1 MALLY
6 TGIDEAG
13 YGPMLGPLCVASATI
28 RVESWSAGEPAP
40 DLWGMLGQAVC
51 RSKREAKA
59 LVAVG
64 DSKELKLSNSSV
76 SKHPLHHLERGVLA
90 FLGTR
95 AGGERIGD
103 DASLGQKLGAR
114 FEPQPWYGG
123 GAMRLPLGVSAEM
136 LAIDINTLRGAMAR
150 AGVELVDLRVRVIG
164 EHEFNRIYREHKSKA
179 AATGLAL
186 CELIGAA
193 REHHEAGY
201 ASRIVCDRQS
211 GRTRYKRLLGE
222 VFADVVVEEES
233 ARASRYR
240 CDGDTGVLLTPG
252 ADGAYFPVALAS
264 MAAKLVREL
273 AMMRFNRYWSSRIPE
288 LKPTAGYVQDARRWL
303 GDTRAYISDE
313 ERATMVR
320 LA

>member
-1 MALLY
+1 MALIY

-13 YGPMLGPLCVASATI
+13 YGPMLGPLCVASATL
-28 RVESWSAGEPAP
+28 RVEGWSAGDPAP
-40 DLWGMLGQAVC
+40 DLWGVLADAVC
-51 RSKREAKA
+51 KSKRAAKTRI
-59 LVAVG
+59 AVW
-64 DSKELKLSNSSV
+64 DSKDLKLANSSV
-76 SKHPLHHLERGVLA
+76 TRHPLYHLERGVLG
-90 FLGTR
+90 FLG
-95 AGGERIGD
+95 ACDGAMPGSD
-103 DASLGQKLGAR
+103 DALFDRLGACW
-114 FEPQPWYGG
+114 EAHPWYGG
-123 GAMRLPLGVSAEM
+123 SGIGLPLGHEVEM
-136 LAIDINTLRGAMAR
+136 LGIECNALKRAMAKG
-150 AGVELVDLRVRVIG
+150 GVELLDLRVRVVG
-164 EHEFNRIYREHKSKA
+164 EGEFNGLYRTHGSKA
-179 AATGLAL
+179 AATELAL
-186 CELIGAA
+186 CELLGRSRGLSGPGGA
-193 REHHEAGY
+193 R
-201 ASRIVCDRQS
+201 RIVCDRQS
-211 GRTRYKRLLGE
+211 GRTRYGRTLGR
-222 VFADVVVEEES
+222 VFGDVVVEEES